1 MSCHNDKQIVKTL
14 FYVPNN
20 CKKGDIVCNVLQC
33 DMLRP
38 TLHAK
43 HAFLFQPSKVL
54 CKSNLKI

>member
-1 MSCHNDKQIVKTL
+1 MSCYNDKQIVKTL

-33 DMLRP
+33 DMLRM

-43 HAFLFQPSKVL
+43 HACLLQHLKV
-54 CKSNLKI
+54 